1 MLFVALD
8 FFEMCSF
15 FDFFFLMDPLL
26 ELSEDS
32 LKVDD
37 DDDDDDD
44 LSASLSD
51 PDDEE
56 MCLCFPNLES
66 RDALSRSPF
75 TELGAR
81 DLDKLPGGDDNC
93 WSRLLDMYSVEG
105 VECDSS

>member
-1 MLFVALD
+1 MLLVALD

-32 LKVDD
+32 LEV

-66 RDALSRSPF
+66 RDALSRSLF

-81 DLDKLPGGDDNC
+81 DLDKLPGGDNNC
-93 WSRLLDMYSVEG
+93 CSRLLDMYSVEG
-105 VECDSS
+105 FVCDSS